1 MKILRLI
8 TRRVNYLIL
17 AAIFACGTG
26 NSASDSSPSLESAGS
41 KTTAGE
47 VAQASAV
54 AVEGELAPDFTLS
67 RIDGG
72 ELTLSELH
80 GEVVI
85 LDFWATWC
93 PPCVKGIPEFV
104 ELYNK
109 YNSKGVDI
117 IGISLDRG
125 TSVVKRFLA
134 KNKVPYPVVMAERQV
149 VNAYQPAYI
158 PTTYIIDRQ
167 GRIATKVVGYHPKS
181 FFETEIE
188 NLL

>member
-1 MKILRLI
+1 MKILSLLTHPVNCLI
-8 TRRVNYLIL
+8 I
-17 AAIFACGTG
+17 AAFIACGSG
-26 NSASDSSPSLESAGS
+26 NSASDSPPSLESTGS
-41 KTTAGE
+41 KTTAQE

-54 AVEGELAPDFTLS
+54 AVEGKLAPDFTLS

-72 ELTLSELH
+72 EVTLSELR
-80 GEVVI
+80 GKVVI

-117 IGISLDRG
+117 VGISLDRG

-134 KNKVPYPVVMAERQV
+134 KHKVPYPVVMAERQV
-149 VNAYQPAYI
+149 VDFYQPAYI
-158 PTTYIIDRQ
+158 PTTYIIDPQ
-167 GRIATKVVGYHPKS
+167 GLVVTKVVGYHPKS